1 MKKELV
7 EALAELQ
14 NKIHWGLINVSNDR
28 VAVAIE
34 RPLNQIINKLEKKD
48 K

>member
-1 MKKELV
+1 MKKEIV

-14 NKIHWGLINVSNDR
+14 NAIHWGLINVSDNR
-28 VAVAIE
+28 IAVAIE
-34 RPLNQIINKLEKKD
+34 RPIDCIISKLEKKD